1 MLIIFGFALLVLAI
15 GMVVLFAMFG
25 ELSSRVAEAPRPA
38 RSTEIIPLENAN
50 LGHVPET
57 WPAALPRD
65 RDGRLVLLVLSTA
78 CASCEDIA
86 EQLRADPSYARWSGM
101 AIAIST
107 SHHASGE
114 DFVDR
119 HGLGHFPYY
128 IDTGGSWLT
137 GELGVQFSPCALV
150 FNGGQL
156 VAAYIFH
163 DVGAL
168 QARLSQPEAQGAQEQ
183 QHREAVLGDD
193 SARR

>member
-1 MLIIFGFALLVLAI
+1 MLIIFGFALLVLTI

-25 ELSSRVAEAPRPA
+25 ELSSRVAEAPRQA
-38 RSTEIIPLENAN
+38 RSTEITPLENVN

-65 RDGRLVLLVLSTA
+65 RDDRLVLLVLSTA
-78 CASCEDIA
+78 CAACTDIA
-86 EQLRADPSYARWSGM
+86 EQLRDDPSYARWSGM
-101 AIAIST
+101 AIVIST
-107 SHHASGE
+107 AHHSSGE

-119 HGLGHFPYY
+119 HGLGRFPYY

-137 GELGVQFSPCALV
+137 GQFGVQFSPCALV

-156 VAAYIFH
+156 MAAYIFD

-168 QARLSQPEAQGAQEQ
+168 QARLRQLEAQGAQEQ
-183 QHREAVLGDD
+183 QHREAV
-193 SARR
+193 